1 MCRSRQSHTAAL
13 PPDRESP
20 PTANQP
26 VSAGRTNA
34 PPLPTGER
42 HNPAML
48 IRASHRPRPRP
59 SQRCSSRR
67 IARHARRPARAA
79 AADARRS
86 IPMSSTRTAERD
98 CNGAAGG
105 WKAGGPQSGES
116 ASEQCAAAHASSST
130 HAVRQRTASRRSA
143 CSPRSEMFSDHLDR
157 DLIRVGA
164 DCGSCLAAG
173 LPAGRGST
181 LPQGLSVRFAS
192 SSCAAC
198 QNYRPARPKH
208 RAIVGIDRGAGA
220 FSRAAK

>member
-1 MCRSRQSHTAAL
+1 MCRSRPSHTAAL

-20 PTANQP
+20 PAANQP

-34 PPLPTGER
+34 HHYPRGKGTTRQCSFAHRIGHGPDLLSVALPGARLVMREG
-42 HNPAML
+42 
-48 IRASHRPRPRP
+48 
-59 SQRCSSRR
+59 RR
-67 IARHARRPARAA
+67 ESLRRTL
-79 AADARRS
+79 RRS
-86 IPMSSTRTAERD
+86 IPMSSARTADRD
-98 CNGAAGG
+98 CNGAGG
-105 WKAGGPQSGES
+105 WKAVWAGES
-116 ASEQCAAAHASSST
+116 ASEQCAAAHSSSSK

-143 CSPRSEMFSDHLDR
+143 SSPRSEMFSDHLDR

-164 DCGSCLAAG
+164 DCGSCLAAR

-181 LPQGLSVRFAS
+181 LPQGMSVRFAS